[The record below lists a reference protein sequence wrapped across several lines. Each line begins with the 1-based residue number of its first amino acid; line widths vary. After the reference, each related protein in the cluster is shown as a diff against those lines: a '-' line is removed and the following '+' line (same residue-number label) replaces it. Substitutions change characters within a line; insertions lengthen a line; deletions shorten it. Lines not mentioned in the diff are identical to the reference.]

1 MSGAHFAISNVKT
14 KKRLTA
20 CMCVTFEKKPWLP
33 IQHTPIHKYYD
44 ILILLIYINVQLL
57 KYIRETMCFDFIE
70 KKLVF
75 FIFVNSSRTNSL
87 KMNERNVFEKKT
99 NGI

>member
-1 MSGAHFAISNVKT
+1 MSGAHFAMSNVKT

-75 FIFVNSSRTNSL
+75 LFSLTPLERT
-87 KMNERNVFEKKT
+87 V
-99 NGI
+99 